1 MNNFSS
7 VTMFFL
13 MGFSDVR
20 EIQILNAALFLLIY
34 LAALLGNVLIIT
46 LTTKDPRLH
55 MPMYFFLKNLSF
67 LDLCLIS
74 ITVPK
79 SVANSLTDHNTI
91 SFLGCVSQVFFFFLL
106 ATTEVSLLTVMSY
119 DRYIAICH
127 PLRYETIMSH
137 GACVQMAAS
146 SWASGGLNAILHTA
160 STFSI
165 PVCGS
170 PNVQQFFCDVPQLL
184 SLACSYNIVELVVI
198 GLSLVLDF
206 GCFVFIDISY
216 IHIFSTVLRIPS
228 KEGRSRAFSTCL
240 PHLTVVT
247 LFLFS
252 GFFAYLRPLP
262 KSPSSWDLLVS
273 VFYTIVPP
281 TMNPLIYS
289 LRNKDMKMAL
299 KKMLKDCNRPSD

>member
-1 MNNFSS
+1 MNNFTS

-13 MGFSDVR
+13 TGFSDVR
-20 EIQILNAALFLLIY
+20 KIQILHAVLFLLIY
-34 LAALLGNVLIIT
+34 LVAILGNVLIIT
-46 LTTKDPRLH
+46 LTTKDHRLH
-55 MPMYFFLKNLSF
+55 TPMYFFLKNLSF

-74 ITVPK
+74 ITLPK
-79 SVANSLTDHNTI
+79 SIANSLTNQNTI
-91 SFLGCVSQVFFFFLL
+91 SYLGCVLQVFFFFLL

-127 PLRYETIMSH
+127 PLRYELIMSH
-137 GACVQMAAS
+137 GGCMQMAAS

-170 PNVQQFFCDVPQLL
+170 PEVHQFFCDVPQLL
-184 SLACSYNIVELVVI
+184 SLACYYNITELVVI

-216 IHIFSTVLRIPS
+216 FHIFSTVLRIPS
-228 KEGRSRAFSTCL
+228 REGRSRAFSTCL

-262 KSPSSWDLLVS
+262 KYPTTLDLLVS

-299 KKMLKDCNRPSD
+299 KKLLKGSPSN